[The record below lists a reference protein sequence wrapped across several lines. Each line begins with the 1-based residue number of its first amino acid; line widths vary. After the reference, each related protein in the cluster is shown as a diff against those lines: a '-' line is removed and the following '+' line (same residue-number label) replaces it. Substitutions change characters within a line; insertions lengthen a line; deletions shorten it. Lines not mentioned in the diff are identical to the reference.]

1 MKFKRKENAS
11 PILAKRQENP
21 PPTIEKRIPLT
32 DDLLWGVHPVYEAL
46 LETPE
51 RLTEILL
58 VKDRKGKKLE
68 EIAELARQKKV
79 KIILLSAF
87 RLIGEGAA
95 EIRHQGILARTSS
108 VPVLPFAALMEK
120 FAALV
125 AKGERPRIVACD
137 SLQDPHNVGAIIRSA
152 LAAGAMGV
160 ILTRERSAPL
170 SGTVEKSSAG
180 AVSHIDICQ
189 VTNLVSALQSLKK
202 AGAWVFGAVKDATA
216 QSLYATDLRVPACVV
231 VGSEGQGIRP
241 LVRRE
246 CDIVLSIPM
255 VGRLDSLN
263 SSVAAAVILFEAL
276 RQNSGGE

>member
-1 MKFKRKENAS
+1 MKYKPKNSAT
-11 PILAKRQENP
+11 PTPVTRQERP
-21 PPTIEKRIPLT
+21 APLIEKRIPLS
-32 DDLLWGVHPVYEAL
+32 DDLLWGIHPIYEAL
-46 LETPE
+46 KETPE

-68 EIAELARQKKV
+68 EIAELARRHKV
-79 KIILLSAF
+79 KISLLSGF
-87 RLIGEGAA
+87 RLTGDGA
-95 EIRHQGILARTSS
+95 EEVRHQGILARTTA
-108 VPVLPFAALMEK
+108 VTTLPFAALVEK

-125 AKGERPRIVACD
+125 AKGEKPRIVACD

-189 VTNLVSALQSLKK
+189 VTNLVTALQGLKK
-202 AGAWVFGAVKDATA
+202 AGAWVFGAVKDGSA

-263 SSVAAAVILFEAL
+263 SSVAAAVILFEAV
-276 RQNSGGE
+276 RQNSVAQ